1 MRENCVLPFE
11 DELAIGILGRFGRL
25 NGCSSIRETQTA
37 VRKFSAME
45 RASPFILVFAN
56 AIEIEYLEFSE
67 RHSMQPSMRPVIDK
81 LLENGKEKSWLG
93 GARKTGMVVP
103 SGRMRWCRQC
113 LDVDRRKMGIS
124 YWKRSH
130 HLSGVD
136 WCLKHHCQLTESP
149 LELAISP
156 PGGAALGM
164 TTPDVLSECLA
175 PSITRVAEIMTS
187 WLIDA
192 SPISLDA
199 WAKVVRDRCQE
210 MGIRLAEIGRRL
222 TVSDLIKDNFPA
234 SWLSRYM
241 PEVLGKSATECIR
254 KVDGACF
261 DKHVV
266 YPALTCAAIL
276 AVLFESAESALM
288 QLRLINDSIAKR
300 IQPSASD
307 LAYRSFLEG
316 LSLDSACLRF
326 GADIIEVEALL
337 RSAAKN
343 LG

>member
-11 DELAIGILGRFGRL
+11 DELAVGILGRFGRL
-25 NGCSSIRETQTA
+25 NGCRSIRETKAA
-37 VRKFSAME
+37 VRKLSPKE
-45 RASPFILVFAN
+45 GASPFILVFAN

-67 RHSMQPSMRPVIDK
+67 RYSMQPSMRPVIDK

-103 SGRMRWCRQC
+103 SGRMRWCRHC
-113 LDVDRRKMGIS
+113 LDADRHKIGIS
-124 YWKRSH
+124 YWRRSH

-136 WCLKHHCQLTESP
+136 WCLIHHCQLMESS
-149 LELAISP
+149 LEMAISP
-156 PGGAALGM
+156 PGDTALGM
-164 TTPDVLSECLA
+164 TASDVLNECLA
-175 PSITRVAEIMTS
+175 PSITRVADIMTS

-192 SPISLDA
+192 SPISLDT
-199 WAKVVRDRCQE
+199 WVKVVRDRCQE
-210 MGIRLAEIGRRL
+210 MGIRLGEIGRRL

-241 PEVLGKSATECIR
+241 PEVLGKSPGECIR

-276 AVLFESAESALM
+276 AVLFESAESALA
-288 QLRLINDSIAKR
+288 QLRLINDSLSTR
-300 IQPSASD
+300 SQPSASG

-326 GADIIEVEALL
+326 GADIVEVEALL
-337 RSAAKN
+337 RSSAKN
-343 LG
+343 TG